1 MITINIFKK
10 TIRFDV
16 TICFKGGI
24 KMPKEEMIA
33 MLLAGGKGTRLG
45 VLTRNIAKPAVP
57 FGAEYRLIDFP
68 LSNCSNSGI
77 TTVGVLTQYKPLILN
92 SYIGSGSSWDLD
104 RHNGGVTVLPP
115 YVKEGGGSWYK
126 GTADA
131 IYQNIEFIDIHD
143 PEYVLVLSGD
153 HIYKMDYSEMLNY
166 HKNKNADV
174 TIGVLKVPWEE
185 THRFGIMNTN
195 QDQKIIEFQEKPK
208 NAKNNLA
215 SMGIYIFNWEYLKK
229 YLKAEAEANDDS
241 AGDFGHDI
249 IPQMMADQL
258 NFYAFTF
265 KDYWKDVGTV
275 ESYWQAHMDLL
286 GENPEL
292 DLQDRNWIIYSVNPN
307 RPPQYL
313 SEDAVVDNS
322 MINKGTQI
330 MGTVKNSVLFFGVK
344 VARNAVVENS
354 VILPNTRISSGAKI
368 KNSIVG
374 RNVIIEKDSQIGIEN
389 EDQDLKITV
398 IGDDEVIPEASNIK
412 AGMVVG

>member
-1 MITINIFKK
+1 
-10 TIRFDV
+10 
-16 TICFKGGI
+16 
-24 KMPKEEMIA
+24 MPKEEMVA

-45 VLTRNIAKPAVP
+45 VLTNNIAKPAVP

-68 LSNCSNSGI
+68 LSNCTNSGI
-77 TTVGVLTQYKPLILN
+77 TTVGVLTQYKPLVLN

-104 RHNGGVTVLPP
+104 RNNGGVTVLPP

-131 IYQNIEFIDIHD
+131 IYQNIEFLDIHD

-166 HKNKNADV
+166 HKHKNADI
-174 TIGVLKVPWEE
+174 TIGVLEVPWEE

-195 QDQKIIEFQEKPK
+195 EDQKIIEFQEKPE

-215 SMGIYIFNWEYLKK
+215 SMGIYIFNWDHLRK
-229 YLKAEAEANDDS
+229 YLIEEAEANDDS
-241 AGDFGHDI
+241 AGDFGHNI
-249 IPQMMADQL
+249 IPKMMADNL
-258 NFYAFTF
+258 NFYAYTF
-265 KDYWKDVGTV
+265 KDYWKDVGTIK
-275 ESYWQAHMDLL
+275 SYWQAHMDLL

-313 SEDAVVDNS
+313 SEDAEVENS
-322 MINKGTQI
+322 MINKGTQV

-344 VARNAVVENS
+344 IAQDAVVEDS
-354 VILPNTRISSGAKI
+354 VILPNTRVGSGARI
-368 KNSIVG
+368 KNSIIG
-374 RNVIIEKDSQIGIEN
+374 RNVIIEKNSQVGIES
-389 EDQDLKITV
+389 ESDELEITV
-398 IGDDEVIPEASNIK
+398 IGDDEIIPEDSKIK
-412 AGMVVG
+412 SGMVVG

>member
-1 MITINIFKK
+1 
-10 TIRFDV
+10 
-16 TICFKGGI
+16 
-24 KMPKEEMIA
+24 MPKEEMIA

-166 HKNKNADV
+166 HKNKNADA
-174 TIGVLKVPWEE
+174 TIGVLEVPWEE

-195 QDQKIIEFQEKPK
+195 QDQKIIEFQEKPE

-344 VARNAVVENS
+344 VARDAVVEDS

-374 RNVIIEKDSQIGIEN
+374 RNVIIEKDSQIGLEN

>member
-1 MITINIFKK
+1 
-10 TIRFDV
+10 
-16 TICFKGGI
+16 
-24 KMPKEEMIA
+24 MPQEEMVA

-45 VLTRNIAKPAVP
+45 VLTKNIAKPAVP

-68 LSNCSNSGI
+68 LSNCTNSGI
-77 TTVGVLTQYKPLILN
+77 NTVGVLTQYKPLVLN

-104 RHNGGVTVLPP
+104 RNDGGVTVLPP

-131 IYQNIEFIDIHD
+131 IYQNIEFIDLHD

-153 HIYKMDYSEMLNY
+153 HIYKMDYAEMLNY
-166 HKNKNADV
+166 HKTKNADI
-174 TIGVLKVPWEE
+174 TIGVLEVPWEE

-195 QDQKIIEFQEKPK
+195 QDQKIIEFQEKPE

-215 SMGIYIFNWEYLKK
+215 SMGIYIFDWQHLRK
-229 YLKAEAEANDDS
+229 YLIAEAEENDDS
-241 AGDFGHDI
+241 AGDFGHNI
-249 IPQMMADQL
+249 IPKMMADNL
-258 NFYAFTF
+258 SFYAYTF
-265 KDYWKDVGTV
+265 KDYWKDVGTI

-286 GENPEL
+286 GEKPEL

-330 MGTVKNSVLFFGVK
+330 MGKVKNSVLFYGVK
-344 VARNAVVENS
+344 VAQGAVVEDS
-354 VILPNTRISSGAKI
+354 VILPNTRISSGAEI

-374 RNVIIEKDSQIGIEN
+374 RSVIVEKNAKVGIEIDEEN
-389 EDQDLKITV
+389 QDNDELKITV

>member
-1 MITINIFKK
+1 
-10 TIRFDV
+10 
-16 TICFKGGI
+16 
-24 KMPKEEMIA
+24 MPQEEMLA

-45 VLTRNIAKPAVP
+45 VLTKNIAKPAVP

-68 LSNCSNSGI
+68 LSNCTNSGI
-77 TTVGVLTQYKPLILN
+77 NTVGVLTQYKPLVLN

-131 IYQNIEFIDIHD
+131 IYQNIEFIDLYD

-153 HIYKMDYSEMLNY
+153 HIYKMDYAEMLDY
-166 HKNKNADV
+166 HKDKNADIS
-174 TIGVLKVPWEE
+174 IGVLEVPWEE

-215 SMGIYIFNWEYLKK
+215 SMGIYIFNWEHLRK
-229 YLKAEAEANDDS
+229 YLIAEAEENNDS
-241 AGDFGHDI
+241 AGDFGHNI
-249 IPQMMADQL
+249 IPKMMADDL
-258 NFYAFTF
+258 SFYAYTF
-265 KDYWKDVGTV
+265 DDYWKDVGTI

-286 GENPEL
+286 GEESVL
-292 DLQDRNWIIYSVNPN
+292 ELQDRNWIIYSVNPN

-330 MGTVKNSVLFFGVK
+330 MGTVKNSVLFYGVK
-344 VARNAVVENS
+344 VAQDAVVEDS

-374 RNVIIEKDSQIGIEN
+374 RNVIVEKDSKVGIEIDADN
-389 EDQDLKITV
+389 IDNDELKITV

>member
-1 MITINIFKK
+1 
-10 TIRFDV
+10 
-16 TICFKGGI
+16 
-24 KMPKEEMIA
+24 MPKEEMVA

-45 VLTRNIAKPAVP
+45 VLTKNIAKPAVP

-68 LSNCSNSGI
+68 LSNCTNSGI
-77 TTVGVLTQYKPLILN
+77 TTVGVLTQYKPLVLN

-153 HIYKMDYSEMLNY
+153 HIYKMDYAEMLNY
-166 HKNKNADV
+166 HKAKNADIS
-174 TIGVLKVPWEE
+174 IGVLEVPWEE

-195 QDQKIIEFQEKPK
+195 EDQKIIEFQEKPE

-215 SMGIYIFNWEYLKK
+215 SMGIYIFNWEYLRK
-229 YLKAEAEANDDS
+229 YLIEEAEENDDS
-241 AGDFGHDI
+241 AGDFGHNI
-249 IPQMMADQL
+249 IPKMMADNL
-258 NFYAFTF
+258 NFYAYTF
-265 KDYWKDVGTV
+265 RDYWKDVGTI
-275 ESYWQAHMDLL
+275 ESYWHAHMDLL
-286 GENPEL
+286 GEKPEL
-292 DLQDRNWIIYSVNPN
+292 DLQDRNWVIYSVNPN

-330 MGTVKNSVLFFGVK
+330 MGTVKNSVLFYGVK
-344 VARNAVVENS
+344 VAQDAVVEDS
-354 VILPNTRISSGAKI
+354 VILPNTRISSGAQI

-374 RNVIIEKDSQIGIEN
+374 RNVIVEKDSKIGIEAAEEN
-389 EDQDLKITV
+389 TEAELKITV

>member
-1 MITINIFKK
+1 
-10 TIRFDV
+10 
-16 TICFKGGI
+16 
-24 KMPKEEMIA
+24 MPKEEMIA

-77 TTVGVLTQYKPLILN
+77 NTVGVLTQYKPLILN

-174 TIGVLKVPWEE
+174 TIGVLEVPWEE

-195 QDQKIIEFQEKPK
+195 QDQKIIEFQEKPE

-229 YLKAEAEANDDS
+229 YLEAEAEANDDS

-249 IPQMMADQL
+249 IPKMMADEL
-258 NFYAFTF
+258 NFYAYTF

-344 VARNAVVENS
+344 VARDAVVEDS

-374 RNVIIEKDSQIGIEN
+374 RNVIIEKDSQIGLEN

>member
-1 MITINIFKK
+1 
-10 TIRFDV
+10 
-16 TICFKGGI
+16 
-24 KMPKEEMIA
+24 MPKEEMIA

-45 VLTRNIAKPAVP
+45 VLTRDIAKPAVP

-174 TIGVLKVPWEE
+174 TIGVLEVPWEE

-195 QDQKIIEFQEKPK
+195 QDQKIIEFQEKPE

-229 YLKAEAEANDDS
+229 YLEAEAEANDDS

-249 IPQMMADQL
+249 IPKMMADEL
-258 NFYAFTF
+258 NFYAYTF

>member
-1 MITINIFKK
+1 
-10 TIRFDV
+10 
-16 TICFKGGI
+16 
-24 KMPKEEMIA
+24 MPQEEMVA

-45 VLTRNIAKPAVP
+45 VLTKNIAKPAVP

-68 LSNCSNSGI
+68 LSNCTNSGI
-77 TTVGVLTQYKPLILN
+77 NTVGVLTQYKPLILN

-104 RHNGGVTVLPP
+104 RNHGGVTVLPP

-131 IYQNIEFIDIHD
+131 IYQNIEFIDLHD
-143 PEYVLVLSGD
+143 PEYILVLSGD
-153 HIYKMDYSEMLNY
+153 HIYKMDYAEMLNY
-166 HKNKNADV
+166 HKTKNADI
-174 TIGVLKVPWEE
+174 TIGVLEVPWEE

-195 QDQKIIEFQEKPK
+195 QDQKIIEFQEKPE

-215 SMGIYIFNWEYLKK
+215 SMGIYIFNWQHLRK
-229 YLKAEAEANDDS
+229 YLVAEAEENDDS
-241 AGDFGHDI
+241 AGDFGHNI
-249 IPQMMADQL
+249 IPKMMADNL
-258 NFYAFTF
+258 SFYAYTF
-265 KDYWKDVGTV
+265 KDYWKDVGTIK
-275 ESYWQAHMDLL
+275 SYWQAHMDLL
-286 GENPEL
+286 GEDPEL
-292 DLQDRNWIIYSVNPN
+292 NLQDRNWIIYSVNPN

-330 MGTVKNSVLFFGVK
+330 MGTVKNSVLFYGVK
-344 VARNAVVENS
+344 IAQGAVVKDS
-354 VILPNTRISSGAKI
+354 VLLPNTRIGSGAKI

-374 RNVIIEKDSQIGIEN
+374 RNVIVEKDSKVGIEIDKDNQENN
-389 EDQDLKITV
+389 ELKITV

>member
-1 MITINIFKK
+1 
-10 TIRFDV
+10 
-16 TICFKGGI
+16 
-24 KMPKEEMIA
+24 MPKEEMIA

-174 TIGVLKVPWEE
+174 TIGVLEVPWEE

-195 QDQKIIEFQEKPK
+195 QDQKIIEFQEKPE

>member
-1 MITINIFKK
+1 
-10 TIRFDV
+10 
-16 TICFKGGI
+16 
-24 KMPKEEMIA
+24 MPKEEMLA

-45 VLTRNIAKPAVP
+45 VLTKNIAKPAVP

-68 LSNCSNSGI
+68 LSNCTNSGI
-77 TTVGVLTQYKPLILN
+77 NTVGILTQYKPLVLN

-153 HIYKMDYSEMLNY
+153 HIYKMDYAEMLKY
-166 HKNKNADV
+166 HKDKNADI
-174 TIGVLKVPWEE
+174 TIGVLEVPWEQ

-195 QDQKIIEFQEKPK
+195 KDQKIIEFQEKPE

-215 SMGIYIFNWEYLKK
+215 SMGIYIFNWKYLKK
-229 YLKAEAEANDDS
+229 YLIAEAEKNKDS
-241 AGDFGHDI
+241 AGDFGHNI
-249 IPQMMADQL
+249 IPKMIADQL
-258 NFYAFTF
+258 NFYAYTF
-265 KDYWKDVGTV
+265 KDYWKDVGTI

-313 SEDAVVDNS
+313 SNDAVVNNS

-344 VARNAVVENS
+344 VARDAVVESS

-374 RNVIIEKDSQIGIEN
+374 RNVIIEKDSEVGIEN
-389 EDQDLKITV
+389 ESKELKITV

>member
-1 MITINIFKK
+1 
-10 TIRFDV
+10 
-16 TICFKGGI
+16 
-24 KMPKEEMIA
+24 MPREEMLA

-45 VLTRNIAKPAVP
+45 VLTKNIAKPAVP

-68 LSNCSNSGI
+68 LSNCTNSGI
-77 TTVGVLTQYKPLILN
+77 NTVGVLTQYKPLILN

-131 IYQNIEFIDIHD
+131 IYQNIEFIDIYD

-153 HIYKMDYSEMLNY
+153 HIYKMDYAEMLNY
-166 HKNKNADV
+166 HKEKKADI
-174 TIGVLKVPWEE
+174 TIGVLEVPWEE

-195 QDQKIIEFQEKPK
+195 PEQKIIEFQEKPE

-215 SMGIYIFNWEYLKK
+215 SMGIYIFSWEYLKK
-229 YLKAEAEANDDS
+229 YLIAEAEANNDS

-249 IPQMMADQL
+249 IPKMMADEL
-258 NFYAFTF
+258 SFYAYTF

-330 MGTVKNSVLFFGVK
+330 MGTVKNSVLFFGVRI
-344 VARNAVVENS
+344 AEDAVVENS
-354 VILPNTRISSGAKI
+354 VILPNTRINVGAKI

-374 RNVIIEKDSQIGIEN
+374 RNVIIEKDSEIGIEN
-389 EDQDLKITV
+389 ETKDLKITI
-398 IGDDEVIPEASNIK
+398 IGDDEVIPEASKIK

>member
-1 MITINIFKK
+1 
-10 TIRFDV
+10 
-16 TICFKGGI
+16 
-24 KMPKEEMIA
+24 MPKEEMVA

-45 VLTRNIAKPAVP
+45 VLTNNIAKPAVP

-68 LSNCSNSGI
+68 LSNCTNSGI
-77 TTVGVLTQYKPLILN
+77 TTVGVLTQYKPLVLN

-153 HIYKMDYSEMLNY
+153 HIYKMDYAEMLNY
-166 HKNKNADV
+166 HKAKNADIS
-174 TIGVLKVPWEE
+174 IGVLEVPWEE

-195 QDQKIIEFQEKPK
+195 EDQKIIEFQEKPE

-215 SMGIYIFNWEYLKK
+215 SMGIYIFNWEYLRK
-229 YLKAEAEANDDS
+229 YLIEEAEENDDS
-241 AGDFGHDI
+241 AGDFGHNI
-249 IPQMMADQL
+249 IPKMMADNL
-258 NFYAFTF
+258 NFYAYTF
-265 KDYWKDVGTV
+265 RDYWKDVGTI
-275 ESYWQAHMDLL
+275 ESYWHAHMDLL
-286 GENPEL
+286 GEKPEL
-292 DLQDRNWIIYSVNPN
+292 DLQDRNWVIYSVNPN

-330 MGTVKNSVLFFGVK
+330 MGTVKNSVLFYGVK
-344 VARNAVVENS
+344 VAQDAVVEDS
-354 VILPNTRISSGAKI
+354 VILPNTRISSGAQI

-374 RNVIIEKDSQIGIEN
+374 RNVIVEKDSKIGIEAAEEN
-389 EDQDLKITV
+389 TEDELKITV

>member
-1 MITINIFKK
+1 
-10 TIRFDV
+10 
-16 TICFKGGI
+16 
-24 KMPKEEMIA
+24 MPKEEMIA

-166 HKNKNADV
+166 HKNKNADA
-174 TIGVLKVPWEE
+174 TIGVLEVPWEE

-195 QDQKIIEFQEKPK
+195 QDQKIIEFQEKPE

-330 MGTVKNSVLFFGVK
+330 MGSVKNSVLFFGVK

>member
-1 MITINIFKK
+1 MVLYKEVII
-10 TIRFDV
+10 
-16 TICFKGGI
+16 
-24 KMPKEEMIA
+24 MPQEEMVA

-45 VLTRNIAKPAVP
+45 VLTKNIAKPAVP

-68 LSNCSNSGI
+68 LSNCTNSGI
-77 TTVGVLTQYKPLILN
+77 NTVGVLTQYKPLVLN
-92 SYIGSGSSWDLD
+92 SYIGNGSSWDLD
-104 RHNGGVTVLPP
+104 RNNGGVTVLPP

-131 IYQNIEFIDIHD
+131 IYQNIEFIDLHD

-153 HIYKMDYSEMLNY
+153 HIYKMDYEEMLNY
-166 HKNKNADV
+166 HKSKNADI
-174 TIGVLKVPWEE
+174 TIGVLEVPWEE

-195 QDQKIIEFQEKPK
+195 QEQKIIEFQEKPE

-215 SMGIYIFNWEYLKK
+215 SMGIYIFDWQHLRK
-229 YLKAEAEANDDS
+229 YLIAEAEENEDS
-241 AGDFGHDI
+241 AGDFGHNI
-249 IPQMMADQL
+249 IPKMMADQL
-258 NFYAFTF
+258 NFFAYTF
-265 KDYWKDVGTV
+265 EGYWKDVGTV

-286 GENPEL
+286 GKSPEL

-330 MGTVKNSVLFFGVK
+330 MGTVKNSVLFYGVK
-344 VARNAVVENS
+344 VTQGAVVEDS

-368 KNSIVG
+368 KNTIVG
-374 RNVIIEKDSQIGIEN
+374 RNVIIEKNSKVGIEIDDKNADN
-389 EDQDLKITV
+389 ELKITV

>member
-1 MITINIFKK
+1 
-10 TIRFDV
+10 
-16 TICFKGGI
+16 
-24 KMPKEEMIA
+24 MPKEEMIA

-45 VLTRNIAKPAVP
+45 VLTRDIAKPAVP

-174 TIGVLKVPWEE
+174 TIGVLEVPWEE

-195 QDQKIIEFQEKPK
+195 QDQKIIEFQEKPE

-229 YLKAEAEANDDS
+229 YLEAEAEANDDS

-249 IPQMMADQL
+249 IPKMMADEL
-258 NFYAFTF
+258 NFYAYTF

-344 VARNAVVENS
+344 VARDAVVEDS

-374 RNVIIEKDSQIGIEN
+374 RNVIIEKDSQIGLEN

>member
-1 MITINIFKK
+1 
-10 TIRFDV
+10 
-16 TICFKGGI
+16 
-24 KMPKEEMIA
+24 MPKEEMIA

>member
-1 MITINIFKK
+1 
-10 TIRFDV
+10 
-16 TICFKGGI
+16 
-24 KMPKEEMIA
+24 MPKEEMLA

-45 VLTRNIAKPAVP
+45 VLTRDIAKPAVP

-166 HKNKNADV
+166 HKAKNADV
-174 TIGVLKVPWEE
+174 TIGVLEVPWEE

-195 QDQKIIEFQEKPK
+195 KDQKIIEFQEKPE

-249 IPQMMADQL
+249 IPQMMSDQL
-258 NFYAFTF
+258 NFYAYTF

-286 GENPEL
+286 GEKPEL

-344 VARNAVVENS
+344 VARNAVIEDS

-374 RNVIIEKDSQIGIEN
+374 RNVIIEKDSHIGVDN

-398 IGDDEVIPEASNIK
+398 IGDDEVIPESSNIK

>member
-1 MITINIFKK
+1 
-10 TIRFDV
+10 
-16 TICFKGGI
+16 
-24 KMPKEEMIA
+24 MPKEEMVA

-45 VLTRNIAKPAVP
+45 VLTNNIAKPAVP

-68 LSNCSNSGI
+68 LSNCTNSGI
-77 TTVGVLTQYKPLILN
+77 TTVGVLTQYKPLVLN

-104 RHNGGVTVLPP
+104 RHDGGVTVLPP

-131 IYQNIEFIDIHD
+131 IYQNIEFLDIHD

-153 HIYKMDYSEMLNY
+153 HIYKMDYAEMLNY
-166 HKNKNADV
+166 HKEKNADIS
-174 TIGVLKVPWEE
+174 IGVLEVPWEE

-195 QDQKIIEFQEKPK
+195 QEQKIIEFQEKPE

-215 SMGIYIFNWEYLKK
+215 SMGIYIFNWEYLRK
-229 YLKAEAEANDDS
+229 YLIEEAEENDDS
-241 AGDFGHDI
+241 AGDFGHNI
-249 IPQMMADQL
+249 IPKMMADEL
-258 NFYAFTF
+258 NFYAYTF
-265 KDYWKDVGTV
+265 DGYWKDVGTI

-286 GENPEL
+286 GEEPEL
-292 DLQDRNWIIYSVNPN
+292 ELQDRNWIIYSVNPN

-344 VARNAVVENS
+344 VAQDAVVEDS
-354 VILPNTRISSGAKI
+354 VILPNTRVNNGAKI

-374 RNVIIEKDSQIGIEN
+374 RNVIVEKDSKIGIEKDKEAN
-389 EDQDLKITV
+389 DELKITV

>member
-1 MITINIFKK
+1 
-10 TIRFDV
+10 
-16 TICFKGGI
+16 
-24 KMPKEEMIA
+24 MPKEEMLA

-45 VLTRNIAKPAVP
+45 VLTKNIAKPAVP

-68 LSNCSNSGI
+68 LSNCTNSGI
-77 TTVGVLTQYKPLILN
+77 TTVGVLTQYKPLVLN

-104 RHNGGVTVLPP
+104 RNDGGVTVLPP

-143 PEYVLVLSGD
+143 PEYVLILSGD
-153 HIYKMDYSEMLNY
+153 HIYKMDYAEMLNY
-166 HKNKNADV
+166 HKAKNADI
-174 TIGVLKVPWEE
+174 TIGVLEVPWEE

-195 QDQKIIEFQEKPK
+195 EEQKIIEFQEKPE

-215 SMGIYIFNWEYLKK
+215 SMGIYIFNWEYLRK
-229 YLKAEAEANDDS
+229 YLIDEAEENDDS
-241 AGDFGHDI
+241 AGDFGHNI
-249 IPQMMADQL
+249 IPKMMADQL
-258 NFYAFTF
+258 NFYAYTF
-265 KDYWKDVGTV
+265 KDYWKDVGTI

-286 GENPEL
+286 GEKPVL

-344 VARNAVVENS
+344 VAKDAVVEDS
-354 VILPNTRISSGAKI
+354 VVLPNTRISSGAQI

-374 RNVIIEKDSQIGIEN
+374 RNVIIEKNAKIGVEK
-389 EDQDLKITV
+389 EDKQSDELQITV
-398 IGDDEVIPEASNIK
+398 IGDDEVIPETSNIK

>member
-1 MITINIFKK
+1 
-10 TIRFDV
+10 
-16 TICFKGGI
+16 
-24 KMPKEEMIA
+24 MPREEMLA
-33 MLLAGGKGTRLG
+33 MLLAGGRGTRLG
-45 VLTRNIAKPAVP
+45 VLTKNIAKPAVP

-68 LSNCSNSGI
+68 LSNCTNSGI
-77 TTVGVLTQYKPLILN
+77 NTVGVLTQYKPLILN
-92 SYIGSGSSWDLD
+92 SYIGNGSSWDLD

-153 HIYKMDYSEMLNY
+153 HIYKMDYAEMLQY
-166 HKNKNADV
+166 HKEKKADI
-174 TIGVLKVPWEE
+174 TIGVLEVPWEE

-195 QDQKIIEFQEKPK
+195 QEQKIIEFQEKPE

-215 SMGIYIFNWEYLKK
+215 SMGIYIFNWQYLKK
-229 YLKAEAEANDDS
+229 YLIAEAEENNNS

-249 IPQMMADQL
+249 IPKMMADQL
-258 NFYAFTF
+258 NFYAYTF

-313 SEDAVVDNS
+313 SETAVVDNS

-330 MGTVKNSVLFFGVK
+330 MGTVRNSVLFFGVR
-344 VARNAVVENS
+344 VAKDAVVEDS
-354 VILPNTRISSGAKI
+354 VILPNTRINSGAKI
-368 KNSIVG
+368 KNSIIG
-374 RNVIIEKDSQIGIEN
+374 RNVIIEKDSEIGIEN
-389 EDQDLKITV
+389 KDEDLKITV
-398 IGDDEVIPEASNIK
+398 IGDDEVIPESSKIT

>member
-1 MITINIFKK
+1 
-10 TIRFDV
+10 
-16 TICFKGGI
+16 
-24 KMPKEEMIA
+24 MPQEEMVA

-45 VLTRNIAKPAVP
+45 VLTKNIAKPAVP

-77 TTVGVLTQYKPLILN
+77 NTVGVLTQYKPLVLN

-104 RHNGGVTVLPP
+104 RNDGGVTVLPP

-131 IYQNIEFIDIHD
+131 IYQNIEFIDLHD

-153 HIYKMDYSEMLNY
+153 HIYKMDYAEMLNY
-166 HKNKNADV
+166 HKEKNADI
-174 TIGVLKVPWEE
+174 TIGVLEVPWEE

-195 QDQKIIEFQEKPK
+195 QDQKIIEFQEKPE

-215 SMGIYIFNWEYLKK
+215 SMGIYIFNWEYLRK
-229 YLKAEAEANDDS
+229 YLIAEAEENDDS
-241 AGDFGHDI
+241 AGDFGHHI
-249 IPQMMADQL
+249 IPKMMEDEL
-258 NFYAFTF
+258 NFYAYTF
-265 KDYWKDVGTV
+265 RDYWKDVGTIK
-275 ESYWQAHMDLL
+275 SYWQAHMDLL
-286 GENPEL
+286 GEKPAL

-313 SEDAVVDNS
+313 SEDAVVDNT

-330 MGTVKNSVLFFGVK
+330 MGKVKNSVLFFGVK
-344 VARNAVVENS
+344 IAQDAVVEDS
-354 VILPNTRISSGAKI
+354 VILPNTRIGRGAKI
-368 KNSIVG
+368 KNSIIG
-374 RNVIIEKDSQIGIEN
+374 RNVIVEKDSKIGIEKDKQNKDDEL
-389 EDQDLKITV
+389 QITV
-398 IGDDEVIPEASNIK
+398 IGDDEVIPETSNIK

>member
-1 MITINIFKK
+1 
-10 TIRFDV
+10 
-16 TICFKGGI
+16 
-24 KMPKEEMIA
+24 MPQEEMVA

-45 VLTRNIAKPAVP
+45 VLTKNIAKPAVP

-77 TTVGVLTQYKPLILN
+77 NTVGVLTQYKPLVLN

-104 RHNGGVTVLPP
+104 RNDGGVTVLPP

-131 IYQNIEFIDIHD
+131 IYQNIEFIDLHD

-153 HIYKMDYSEMLNY
+153 HIYKMDYAEMLNY
-166 HKNKNADV
+166 HKEKNADI
-174 TIGVLKVPWEE
+174 TIGVLEVPWEE

-195 QDQKIIEFQEKPK
+195 QDQKIIEFQEKPE

-215 SMGIYIFNWEYLKK
+215 SMGIYIFNWEYLRK
-229 YLKAEAEANDDS
+229 YLIAEAEENDDS
-241 AGDFGHDI
+241 AGDFGHHI
-249 IPQMMADQL
+249 IPKMMEDEL
-258 NFYAFTF
+258 NFYAYTF
-265 KDYWKDVGTV
+265 RDYWKDVGTIK
-275 ESYWQAHMDLL
+275 SYWQAHMDLL
-286 GENPEL
+286 GEKPAL

-313 SEDAVVDNS
+313 SEDAVVDNT

-330 MGTVKNSVLFFGVK
+330 MGKVKNSVLFFGVK
-344 VARNAVVENS
+344 IAQDAVVEDS
-354 VILPNTRISSGAKI
+354 VILPNTRIGRGAKI
-368 KNSIVG
+368 KNSIIG
-374 RNVIIEKDSQIGIEN
+374 RNVIVEKDSKIGIEKDKQNKDDEL
-389 EDQDLKITV
+389 QITV

>member
-1 MITINIFKK
+1 
-10 TIRFDV
+10 
-16 TICFKGGI
+16 
-24 KMPKEEMIA
+24 MPREEMLA

-45 VLTRNIAKPAVP
+45 VLTKNIAKPAVP

-68 LSNCSNSGI
+68 LSNCTNSGI
-77 TTVGVLTQYKPLILN
+77 NTVGVLTQYKPLILN

-131 IYQNIEFIDIHD
+131 IYQNIEFIDIYD

-153 HIYKMDYSEMLNY
+153 HIYKMDYAEMLKY
-166 HKNKNADV
+166 HKAKNADI
-174 TIGVLKVPWEE
+174 TIGVLEVPWEE

-195 QDQKIIEFQEKPK
+195 QKQKIIEFQEKPE

-215 SMGIYIFNWEYLKK
+215 SMGIYIFNWK
-229 YLKAEAEANDDS
+229 YLKEYLIEEAEKNNDS

-249 IPQMMADQL
+249 IPKMMADDL
-258 NFYAFTF
+258 NFYAYTF

-330 MGTVKNSVLFFGVK
+330 MGTVKNSVLFFGVR
-344 VARNAVVENS
+344 VAKDAVIENS
-354 VILPNTRISSGAKI
+354 IILPNTRISSGAKI

-374 RNVIIEKDSQIGIEN
+374 RNVIIEKNSEIGIESEDESGN
-389 EDQDLKITV
+389 EDLKITV
-398 IGDDEVIPEASNIK
+398 IGDDEVIPEASKIK

>member
-1 MITINIFKK
+1 
-10 TIRFDV
+10 
-16 TICFKGGI
+16 
-24 KMPKEEMIA
+24 MPKEEMIA

-45 VLTRNIAKPAVP
+45 VLTRDIAKPAVP

-174 TIGVLKVPWEE
+174 TIGVLEVPWEE

-195 QDQKIIEFQEKPK
+195 QDQKIIEFQEKPE

-229 YLKAEAEANDDS
+229 YLEAEAEANDDS

-249 IPQMMADQL
+249 IPKMMADEL
-258 NFYAFTF
+258 NFYAYTF

-344 VARNAVVENS
+344 VARDAVVEDS